1 MNFEYETLKVNR
13 KLNAEQLETLQEMT
27 LMEISVLNNNPK
39 ITIEDIRS
47 SLELVKRDLFTYISL
62 DKKFFSFSETYSL
75 FGQEFETQFYI
86 NFENQIF
93 SYYEFYIELGK
104 DSTEFFCKKFKLETL
119 KGFKKNL
126 RTRYHSEQKGY
137 SIRCSID
144 VIKHENLSGIEIT
157 YFFDIN
163 HNITSKIGDFYY
175 KDFVIES
182 RSLEIFNDKL
192 IDEKFISFM
201 IHVFSQNINFD
212 QRYFIYK
219 DISITSAEHTGIDVF
234 ERIFKDL
241 INSEKKDE
249 FFDYLTLLDIS
260 II

>member
-1 MNFEYETLKVNR
+1 MNFEYETLRVNR
-13 KLNAEQLETLQEMT
+13 KLNAEQLETLKEMT
-27 LMEISVLNNNPK
+27 LMEISVLNNNPE

-86 NFENQIF
+86 NFENQVF
-93 SYYEFYIELGK
+93 SYYEFYIELNKG
-104 DSTEFFCKKFKLETL
+104 STEFFCKKFKLETL
-119 KGFKKNL
+119 NNLKKNI
-126 RTRYHSEQKGY
+126 RTRYHSSEKNY
-137 SIRCSID
+137 SIRCNVH
-144 VIKHENLSGIEIT
+144 VIEHENLSGIEIT
-157 YFFDIN
+157 YFFDRK
-163 HNITSKIGDFYY
+163 HNIISKVGDFYY
-175 KDFVIES
+175 KDAVVES
-182 RSLEIFNDKL
+182 RCLNIYDNSLIE
-192 IDEKFISFM
+192 EKFISFM
-201 IHVFSQNINFD
+201 IHTFHQNVNFE

-219 DISITSAEHTGIDVF
+219 DIPITSAEHTGIDVF

-241 INSEKKDE
+241 MNSEKKDE